1 VSMKPSHFLKTIFSE
16 LCGLKVLC
24 KKTEQISKYIED
36 GIFPMHGWNCF
47 SFSRPCQFFDI
58 CEMNTELLVE
68 KNPKVREE
76 KIQTLVLT

>member
-1 VSMKPSHFLKTIFSE
+1 
-16 LCGLKVLC
+16 
-24 KKTEQISKYIED
+24 
-36 GIFPMHGWNCF
+36 MHGWNCF

-76 KIQTLVLT
+76 KDSDFSFNISLIDLVDSQLAKHH